1 MTMNNKVNVIFAS
14 LGTVFVDGISV
25 FISIHEQSTLDFFV
39 LCNS

>member
-25 FISIHEQSTLDFFV
+25 FISIRKQFAFVFFA